1 MLLASWNINSI
12 RARHER
18 FLAWLTARQP
28 DVLCL
33 QELKCTEEQF
43 PFDAIK
49 AAEYN
54 VAVYAQKT
62 YNGVA
67 ILSKP
72 ELQDVR
78 LGLDDGEDE
87 MGARLISAMVGGLR
101 VVNVYVVNGQVVGS
115 DKYAAKLV
123 WMRRLRAYLDRRHR
137 TSEPLVLCG
146 DFNVAPEERDVDRPQ
161 VWASSV
167 LFHPEVREELRNIA
181 AFGLEDTLRL
191 HTQDAGLYSWWD
203 YRKLSF
209 PKNDGLRLD
218 LIYATP
224 SVARK
229 CTGASIDRNERKG
242 QQPSDHA
249 PVLATFDLP
258 A

>member
-1 MLLASWNINSI
+1 
-12 RARHER
+12 
-18 FLAWLTARQP
+18 
-28 DVLCL
+28 
-33 QELKCTEEQF
+33 
-43 PFDAIK
+43 
-49 AAEYN
+49 
-54 VAVYAQKT
+54 
-62 YNGVA
+62 
-67 ILSKP
+67 
-72 ELQDVR
+72 
-78 LGLDDGEDE
+78 
-87 MGARLISAMVGGLR
+87 
-101 VVNVYVVNGQVVGS
+101 
-115 DKYAAKLV
+115 
-123 WMRRLRAYLDRRHR
+123 MRRLRAYLDRRHR
-137 TSEPLVLCG
+137 KSEPLVLCG

-167 LFHPEVREELRNIA
+167 LFHPDVRTELRNIA

-218 LIYATP
+218 LVYATP

-229 CTGASIDRNERKG
+229 CTAASIDRNERKG

>member
-18 FLAWLTARQP
+18 FLRWLTARKP

-43 PFDAIK
+43 PFDDVK
-49 AAEYN
+49 AAGYN
-54 VAVYAQKT
+54 VAVFGQKT

-67 ILSKP
+67 ILAKS
-72 ELQDVR
+72 EIADVR
-78 LGLDDGEDE
+78 LGLDDGGDE
-87 MGARLISAMVGGLR
+87 MGARVISAVVGGLR
-101 VVNVYVVNGQVVGS
+101 IVNVYVVNGQVVGS
-115 DKYAAKLV
+115 EKYAAKLE
-123 WMRRLRAYLDRRHR
+123 WMGRLRAYLDARHR
-137 TSEPLVLCG
+137 AAEPLVLCG
-146 DFNVAPEERDVDRPQ
+146 DFNVAPEPRDVDRPD

-167 LFHPEVREELRNIA
+167 LFHEDVRRALQHIV

-191 HTQDAGLYSWWD
+191 HTQAAGLYSWWD

-218 LIYATP
+218 LILATP
-224 SVARK
+224 SAART
-229 CTGASIDRNERKG
+229 CTAASIDRDERKG

-249 PVLATFDLP
+249 PVLATFVLP
-258 A
+258 